1 VRAPHET
8 YHRIANNNT
17 QSKAVADMQV
27 ATGMV
32 CGAGARQ
39 SGGGISPI
47 ASAKAFFGPLPATE
61 RGIEF
66 TTNIVPSSRQTMPG
80 LPCYWHMGTMGVNPH
95 PRSSDYACIPVT
107 VTKIVY

>member
-1 VRAPHET
+1 VQDLAFTLRGPMLGPCDAARRQYWREAPLLGLTGHSE
-8 YHRIANNNT
+8 IA
-17 QSKAVADMQV
+17 
-27 ATGMV
+27 
-32 CGAGARQ
+32 
-39 SGGGISPI
+39 
-47 ASAKAFFGPLPATE
+47 LTE